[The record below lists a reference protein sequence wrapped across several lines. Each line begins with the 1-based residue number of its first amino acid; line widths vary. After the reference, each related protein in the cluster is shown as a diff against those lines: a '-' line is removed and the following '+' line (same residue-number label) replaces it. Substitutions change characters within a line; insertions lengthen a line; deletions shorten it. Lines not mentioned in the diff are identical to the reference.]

1 MIPLH
6 LPHQDPIKFA
16 HYILAKTDDTALVHT
31 SFPDVPTI
39 GMIAEAAA
47 QSSGAFA
54 GEETRLGFLVS
65 LKNITL
71 LEELNALE
79 YKIKVIKEFEMG
91 AMHSFAFSLLDGE
104 KELAKGNFVVALS

>member
-6 LPHQDPIKFA
+6 LPHQDPLKFA
-16 HYILAKTDDTALVHT
+16 QYILSKTEEKALVHIE
-31 SFPDVPTI
+31 FPNIPTL

-54 GEETRLGFLVS
+54 GEETHLGFLVS

-71 LEELNALE
+71 LKKMQSLH
-79 YKIKVIKEFEMG
+79 YKIKVVKEFEMG
-91 AMHSFAFSLLDGE
+91 SMHSFGFTLIDE
-104 KELAKGNFVVALS
+104 YEEVAKGNFVIALS

>member
-6 LPHQDPIKFA
+6 LPHQEPVKFV
-16 HYILAKTDDTALVHT
+16 HYILAKTQDTALVHT
-31 SFPDVPTI
+31 EFPSIPSI

-71 LEELNALE
+71 LEKPKALT
-79 YKIKVIKEFEMG
+79 YKIKVVKEFEMG
-91 AMHSFAFSLLDGE
+91 AMHSFGFVLLDGE
-104 KELAKGNFVVALS
+104 IEVAKGNFVVALS